1 MPLIV
6 VHSTVQL
13 AFFVDKS
20 QTCKNQN
27 FTSDQIP
34 QCTSFGLLGVHI
46 FCYFLQIMPFPSVQ
60 IYSTN
65 VLSILV
71 IDIQN

>member
-13 AFFVDKS
+13 AFFEDKS
-20 QTCKNQN
+20 QNLQKPN

-34 QCTSFGLLGVHI
+34 QCTSFWTIGNAH